1 MEDQFY
7 TINKIAE
14 ILGMHHKTIRK
25 FITEG
30 KLPASKVGKQW
41 RISEHDLSIFM
52 EKNNVNTSDKKIS
65 EESNID
71 FVTNGEVKD
80 NIQQRI
86 NVSTVVDINDM
97 DKEEYFR
104 ISNTLIAVM
113 NCKDSKMGKSTINM
127 KYDEKV
133 RRLRVLLWGNI
144 SFIEEMLSTISMLL
158 GRNNLSDHKKIDYKE
173 E

>member
-1 MEDQFY
+1 MENQFY
-7 TINKIAE
+7 TIDKIAE

-30 KLPASKVGKQW
+30 KLGANKVGKQW
-41 RISEHDLSIFM
+41 RISGHDLSVFM
-52 EKNNVNTSDKKIS
+52 EKNNVSINNKKVS

-80 NIQQRI
+80 TIKQKV
-86 NVSTVVDINDM
+86 NVSTVVDINDV

-113 NCKDSKMGKSTINM
+113 NCKDSEMEKSTINM

-133 RRLRVLLWGNI
+133 NRLRVLLWGNV
-144 SFIEEMLSTISMLL
+144 SFIEGMLSSISMLVEQT
-158 GRNNLSDHKKIDYKE
+158 NL
-173 E
+173 

>member
-1 MEDQFY
+1 MENQFY
-7 TINKIAE
+7 TIDKIAE

-30 KLPASKVGKQW
+30 KLGANKVGKQW
-41 RISEHDLSIFM
+41 RISGHDLSVFM
-52 EKNNVNTSDKKIS
+52 EKNNVNINNKKIS

-80 NIQQRI
+80 TIKQKV
-86 NVSTVVDINDM
+86 NVSTVVDINDV

-104 ISNTLIAVM
+104 ISNTLIALM
-113 NCKDSKMGKSTINM
+113 NCKDCEMEKSTVNM

-133 RRLRVLLWGNI
+133 NRLRVLLWGNV
-144 SFIEEMLSTISMLL
+144 SFIEGMLSSISMLVEQT
-158 GRNNLSDHKKIDYKE
+158 NL
-173 E
+173 

>member
-1 MEDQFY
+1 MENQFY
-7 TINKIAE
+7 TIDKIAE

-30 KLPASKVGKQW
+30 KLGANKVGKQW
-41 RISEHDLSIFM
+41 RISGHDLSVFM
-52 EKNNVNTSDKKIS
+52 EKNNVNINDKKIS

-80 NIQQRI
+80 TIKQKV
-86 NVSTVVDINDM
+86 NVSTVVDINDV

-104 ISNTLIAVM
+104 ISNTLIALM
-113 NCKDSKMGKSTINM
+113 NCKDSQMEKSTINM

-133 RRLRVLLWGNI
+133 NRLRVLLWGNV
-144 SFIEEMLSTISMLL
+144 SFIEGMLSSISMLVEQT
-158 GRNNLSDHKKIDYKE
+158 NL
-173 E
+173 

>member
-1 MEDQFY
+1 MENQFY
-7 TINKIAE
+7 TIDKIAE
-14 ILGMHHKTIRK
+14 ILGLHHKTIRK

-30 KLPASKVGKQW
+30 KLAASKVGKQW
-41 RISEHDLSIFM
+41 RISGHDLSVFM
-52 EKNNVNTSDKKIS
+52 EKNNVNISDEKIS

-80 NIQQRI
+80 NIKQKV
-86 NVSTVVDINDM
+86 NVSTVVDINDV

-104 ISNTLIAVM
+104 ISNTLIALM

-133 RRLRVLLWGNI
+133 NRLRVLLWGNV
-144 SFIEEMLSTISMLL
+144 SFIEEMLSSISMLVEKTK
-158 GRNNLSDHKKIDYKE
+158 GE
-173 E
+173 

>member
-7 TINKIAE
+7 TIDKIAE

-30 KLPASKVGKQW
+30 KLGANKVGKQW
-41 RISEHDLSIFM
+41 RISGHDLSIFM
-52 EKNNVNTSDKKIS
+52 EKNNVSINNKKIS

-71 FVTNGEVKD
+71 FLTNGEVKD
-80 NIQQRI
+80 TKNQKV
-86 NVSTVVDINDM
+86 NVSTVVDINDV

-104 ISNTLIAVM
+104 ISNTLIALM

-133 RRLRVLLWGNI
+133 NRLRVLLWGNV
-144 SFIEEMLSTISMLL
+144 SFIEGMLSSISMLVEQT
-158 GRNNLSDHKKIDYKE
+158 NL
-173 E
+173 

>member
-7 TINKIAE
+7 TIDKIAE

-30 KLPASKVGKQW
+30 KLGANKVGKQW
-41 RISEHDLSIFM
+41 RISGHDLSVFM
-52 EKNNVNTSDKKIS
+52 EKNNVSINNKKIS

-71 FVTNGEVKD
+71 FVTNEEVKD
-80 NIQQRI
+80 TIKQKV
-86 NVSTVVDINDM
+86 NVSTVVDINDV

-104 ISNTLIAVM
+104 ISNTLIALM
-113 NCKDSKMGKSTINM
+113 NCKDSKMGKSTINI

-133 RRLRVLLWGNI
+133 NRLRVLLWGNV
-144 SFIEEMLSTISMLL
+144 SFIEGMLSSISMLVEQT
-158 GRNNLSDHKKIDYKE
+158 NF
-173 E
+173 